1 MIPLQ
6 LMPEPQNFD
15 LNVRQKGALF
25 LNKVPNPN
33 YKDFVGKDY
42 WRKAAKE
49 LYSSYR
55 SICAYSCIYLP
66 TSPGVVDHFYL
77 KRNILN
83 SPMNGVIIGYVWIDL
98 ISIKVI
104 LRIFVILLRLKS
116 AGSFLTFQAV

>member
-66 TSPGVVDHFYL
+66 TSPGVVDHFLPKTKYPQL
-77 KRNILN
+77 AYEWSNYN
-83 SPMNGVIIGYVWIDL
+83 L